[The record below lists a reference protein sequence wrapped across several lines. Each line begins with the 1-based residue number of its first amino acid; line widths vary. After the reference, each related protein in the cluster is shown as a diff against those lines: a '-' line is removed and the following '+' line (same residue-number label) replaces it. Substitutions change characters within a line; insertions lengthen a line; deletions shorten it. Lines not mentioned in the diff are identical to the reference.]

1 MKSMI
6 NVMPEDPTPPT
17 ALSSHD
23 LPTGYT
29 FHHARDGSCFAV
41 PEFLVMATHTAF
53 DAHHMK
59 SVLHVDH
66 VSSEPHIKH
75 GLPASYINAGTVMA
89 PVDPTLSNCELVALL
104 AEAKALKERYGIT
117 LKDACHR
124 LYMAETAKLETID
137 TAQKTLAA
145 IQQRIDKASSQETM
159 PPIDLIDKGEFDE
172 HVLPY
177 GKWPR
182 IEEDP
187 AEAVPAK
194 E

>member
-29 FHHARDGSCFAV
+29 FRHARDGSCFAV
-41 PEFLVMATHTAF
+41 PEFLVTATHTAF

-66 VSSEPHIKH
+66 VSSEVCLTSVISIPSHKLFFAGPLKQPHIKH

-137 TAQKTLAA
+137 TTQKTLAA
-145 IQQRIDKASSQETM
+145 IRQ
-159 PPIDLIDKGEFDE
+159 
-172 HVLPY
+172 
-177 GKWPR
+177 
-182 IEEDP
+182 
-187 AEAVPAK
+187 
-194 E
+194 